1 MVYSLLGFKYG
12 RMKLRYALLVA
23 DAKYK
28 KQKKDAEDDSDLEED
43 AVVEH
48 YEQCKARE
56 IERAEKKKF
65 VKGNEKLVRRA
76 SPRMTRTD
84 SVRG

>member
-1 MVYSLLGFKYG
+1 MVYSFLGFKYG
-12 RMKLRYALLVA
+12 RMKLRRALFVI

-28 KQKKDAEDDSDLEED
+28 KQKKYAEDDSDLEED

-48 YEQCKARE
+48 YEQCNARG
-56 IERAEKKKF
+56 IERAEKKMFFKE
-65 VKGNEKLVRRA
+65 NEKLVKRRK
-76 SPRMTRTD
+76 TRTD

>member
-12 RMKLRYALLVA
+12 RMKLRRALFVA

-28 KQKKDAEDDSDLEED
+28 KQKKYAEDDSDLEED

-48 YEQCKARE
+48 YEQCNARE
-56 IERAEKKKF
+56 IERVEKKMF
-65 VKGNEKLVRRA
+65 FKGNEKLAKRCK
-76 SPRMTRTD
+76 TRTD